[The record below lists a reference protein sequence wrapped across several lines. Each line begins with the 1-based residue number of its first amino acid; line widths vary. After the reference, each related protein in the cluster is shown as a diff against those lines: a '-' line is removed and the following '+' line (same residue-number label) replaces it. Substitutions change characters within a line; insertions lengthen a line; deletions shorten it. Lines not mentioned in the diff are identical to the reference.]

1 MVNGKMANY
10 YALCIVNYELITT
23 FARKLTK
30 GVLAI
35 MPAEIIPM
43 NLMQVMLP

>member
-1 MVNGKMANY
+1 MID
-10 YALCIVNYELITT
+10 CIFFRT
-23 FARKLTK
+23 FAPRKRVEHVNELTK

>member
-1 MVNGKMANY
+1 LFY
-10 YALCIVNYELITT
+10 RYITLFFT
-23 FARKLTK
+23 FRYSLLVFFRNFAAELTK

>member
-1 MVNGKMANY
+1 MVNVQFFCN
-10 YALCIVNYELITT
+10 
-23 FARKLTK
+23 FAPEKLTK